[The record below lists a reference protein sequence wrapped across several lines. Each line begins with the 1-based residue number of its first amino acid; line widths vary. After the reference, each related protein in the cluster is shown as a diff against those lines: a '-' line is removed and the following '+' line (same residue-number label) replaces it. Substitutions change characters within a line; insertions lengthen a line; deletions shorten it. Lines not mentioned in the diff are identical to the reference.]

1 MKCRRVPIAGK
12 AHCWLFAA
20 GLFILLAALALW
32 VHVSSPVA
40 VRGEQSALYGQVWAV
55 VRQWQSCPTCH
66 AAQDDA
72 PALQKVSSALA
83 HQPVEWPAA
92 SPNRRGNTPAA
103 ALDRQV
109 VEVGER
115 LLELLPSGDPQ
126 VEQVAKDYLAVTG
139 ALAGHTDAVAQATA
153 LQQLAQLEGVLR
165 DLRAASGATVFWT
178 TSSPAHAATASPVAL
193 FSSPLPLV
201 ALLVLSVLIL
211 AEPRLLARKPGSRN
225 EVALS
230 LVTRAISRR
239 GPPATALVAF
249 LDSAPKK
256 IAAPWACNLLFVHR
270 VGWVIWR

>member
-1 MKCRRVPIAGK
+1 VPIAGK

-32 VHVSSPVA
+32 AHVSSPA
-40 VRGEQSALYGQVWAV
+40 TVRGEQSALYGQVWGV

-66 AAQDDA
+66 AAQEDA
-72 PALQKVSSALA
+72 PALRRVFPALV
-83 HQPVEWPAA
+83 HQPIEPIEWPAA

-103 ALDRQV
+103 AFDRQV
-109 VEVGER
+109 VEVGQR

-126 VEQVAKDYLAVTG
+126 VEQAAKDYLAITA
-139 ALAGHTDAVAQATA
+139 ALDGHTDAVARMTA
-153 LQQLAQLEGVLR
+153 LQRLAQLEGVLR

-178 TSSPAHAATASPVAL
+178 TSSPAHATVASPVAL
-193 FSSPLPLV
+193 FSSPLPLM
-201 ALLVLSVLIL
+201 ALLVLGVLVL
-211 AEPRLLARKPGSRN
+211 VEQRLLARKPGSRS
-225 EVALS
+225 EAALS

>member
-1 MKCRRVPIAGK
+1 MKCQRVPIAGK

-32 VHVSSPVA
+32 VHVSSPAA

-66 AAQDDA
+66 AVQDDA
-72 PALQKVSSALA
+72 PALQKVSSAPA

-92 SPNRRGNTPAA
+92 SPNRRGNTPIA

-139 ALAGHTDAVAQATA
+139 ALAGHPDAVAQATA
-153 LQQLAQLEGVLR
+153 LQRLAQLEGVLR
-165 DLRAASGATVFWT
+165 DLRAASGATAFWT
-178 TSSPAHAATASPVAL
+178 TSSPARAAAASPVAL

-201 ALLVLSVLIL
+201 ALLVLGVLIL
-211 AEPRLLARKPGSRN
+211 AEPRLLARKPSSRN